1 MCLKQAELGTK
12 RWRFSFSS
20 APSWSYGLYHRT
32 VSGVGGL
39 LVLWG
44 LWQVYQGDF
53 WLDFLL
59 LLTLAFL
66 ATLTTSTVKLGDS
79 SITYSIDPIVSFA
92 VIPLLGIGAAIVIK
106 ASATFGLW
114 LVKKQD
120 AVTWKKSWAQI
131 TFNIGMHTIALLAA
145 GLLLLALRQALAP
158 FSLAADFVPWFPA
171 AIVYDQVNLW
181 LLIGILYCQ
190 NPLAVTPLATWRA
203 ELWATQLF
211 VLSYA
216 IGGALLAFAIAH
228 YDHLGIVIFFLP
240 VLLSAYA
247 FRLYVK
253 QMDRYTDNLEAM
265 VAFRTQELT
274 ELNQRKDSFLAVL
287 SHDMMTPLANIRY
300 GAGLIYSE
308 PGRTEDNRQIAK
320 LLLNSQESLFQMT
333 RNILDMEK
341 IVAGLPFSVNKHACD
356 LGELLTTLTQTMQLL
371 ATESKITLC
380 AELAD
385 DLPICF
391 VDPQQFERIVTNLL
405 SNALKY
411 TEAGGWVWLRA
422 YCDERQVVLTVEDS
436 GYGIAA
442 EELPTIF
449 EHFKR
454 SPQHQDKAVGS
465 GLGLAIVKAL
475 VAAHEGVIFV
485 ESEVG
490 KGSKFTVKLPIGD
503 RKIIAFPK

>member
-1 MCLKQAELGTK
+1 MPLKQVVPGSK
-12 RWRFSFSS
+12 YWRFSFP
-20 APSWSYGLYHRT
+20 ADPSWGYRLYQNT

-44 LWQVYQGDF
+44 LWQVYQHGF
-53 WLDFLL
+53 WTDFLL

-66 ATLTTSTVKLGDS
+66 ATLTTSTVRLGES

-106 ASATFGLW
+106 AGATFGLW
-114 LVKKQD
+114 LVKEKD
-120 AVTWKKSWAQI
+120 AITWKKSWAQV
-131 TFNIGMHTIALLAA
+131 TFNNGMHSMALLAA
-145 GLLLLALRQALAP
+145 GLILLALRDALGSVGLIAE
-158 FSLAADFVPWFPA
+158 FAPWFPA

-190 NPLAVTPLATWRA
+190 NPATATPLVTWRA
-203 ELWATQLF
+203 EWWASQLF

-216 IGGALLAFAIAH
+216 IGGALLSFAIAH
-228 YDHLGIVIFFLP
+228 YDRLGIVIFFLP

-253 QMDRYTDNLEAM
+253 QIARYTDNLEAM

-287 SHDMMTPLANIRY
+287 SHDMMTPLSNIRY
-300 GAGLIYSE
+300 GAGLIYSD
-308 PGRTEDNRQIAK
+308 PGRADDNRQIAK
-320 LLLNSQESLFQMT
+320 LILNSQESLFQMM

-341 IVAGLPFSVNKHACD
+341 VIAGLPFIAHKQVCD
-356 LGELLTTLTQTMQLL
+356 LGELLTTLTETMQLL
-371 ATESKITLC
+371 AAESGITLR
-380 AELAD
+380 AEVAD
-385 DLPICF
+385 ELPICA

-411 TEAGGWVWLRA
+411 TESGGWVWLRA
-422 YCDERQVVLTVEDS
+422 YSTDQQFVLTVEDS

-442 EELPTIF
+442 EELPMIF

-454 SPQHQDKAVGS
+454 APQHQDKAVGS

-475 VAAHEGVIFV
+475 VAAHAGEIFV
-485 ESEVG
+485 ESTVG
-490 KGSKFTVKLPIGD
+490 QGSKFTVKLPIVE
-503 RKIIAFPK
+503 RETSNFPK

>member
-1 MCLKQAELGTK
+1 MRLKQAELGSK
-12 RWRFSFSS
+12 RWRFAFPSGSS
-20 APSWSYGLYHRT
+20 WDYRLYHRV
-32 VSGVGGL
+32 VSGMGAL

-44 LWQVYQGDF
+44 LGQVYQRGF
-53 WLDFLL
+53 WFDFLL
-59 LLTLAFL
+59 LLALAFL
-66 ATLTTSTVKLGDS
+66 ATLTTSTVRLGES

-106 ASATFGLW
+106 AGATFGLW
-114 LVKKQD
+114 LVKEKD
-120 AVTWKKSWAQI
+120 AVTWKKSWAQV
-131 TFNIGMHTIALLAA
+131 TFNNGMHSLALLAA
-145 GLLLLALRQALAP
+145 GLLLLALRDALGAVTL
-158 FSLAADFVPWFPA
+158 LAEFVPWLPA

-181 LLIGILYCQ
+181 LLLGILYCQ
-190 NPLAVTPLATWRA
+190 NPATANPLATWRS
-203 ELWATQLF
+203 EWWATQLF

-228 YDHLGIVIFFLP
+228 YDRLGIVIFFLP

-253 QMDRYTDNLEAM
+253 QMAQYTDNLEAT

-287 SHDMMTPLANIRY
+287 SHDMMTPLSNIRY

-308 PGRTEDNRQIAK
+308 PGRADDNRQIAK
-320 LLLNSQESLFQMT
+320 LILNSQESLFQMM

-341 IVAGLPFSVNKHACD
+341 IIAGLPFTAHKQACD
-356 LGELLTTLTQTMQLL
+356 LGDLLTTLTETMQLL
-371 ATESKITLC
+371 ATESGITLR
-380 AELAD
+380 AEIAE
-385 DLPICF
+385 DLPIAF
-391 VDPQQFERIVTNLL
+391 VDPQQIERIVTNLL

-411 TEAGGWVWLRA
+411 TESGGWVWLRVQLE
-422 YCDERQVVLTVEDS
+422 DQQLVLTIEDS
-436 GYGIAA
+436 GYGIAP
-442 EELPTIF
+442 EEVPTIF

-454 SPQHQDKAVGS
+454 APQHQDKAVGS

-475 VAAHEGVIFV
+475 VAAHDGEILV

-490 KGSKFTVKLPIGD
+490 KGSKFTVKLPLMRRGAT
-503 RKIIAFPK
+503 AFPK